1 MKGPPPSGSA
11 AIAAQQ
17 RLVEEVAA
25 QRESV
30 LQACWAHQLWRRGE
44 LRTAGGSTLEVIAP
58 GWLNR
63 GAGPDFTEARLLL
76 DGTEHWGDVEIHVH
90 EREWWAHGHHNDPAY
105 GRVILHVVLRRGERP
120 ALQPVSGEIIPVFE
134 AGPVLSAQVLETMH
148 DPEALLERYET
159 LPGRCGLRAARQGGD
174 ALARVIA
181 HASET
186 RARNKAEAAAPVL
199 AAAGEEEG
207 LFQLMFRYLGYR
219 PFAPFFR
226 ALAERY
232 PLATLT
238 PLLDLP
244 MTEARTA
251 ILARWFGAA
260 GLLDRDP
267 GDSSEPADPGA
278 TPASPAS
285 LAWLDPGARSEY
297 AALRECWLELGTPPL
312 VEKLP
317 KGGSRPWN
325 AAERRMVGMFHHLHA
340 MARGG
345 WLKEWL
351 AFLLRLDRLRNHPN
365 FTKEAAET
373 LDRVFAT
380 PESETWRFRVTFA
393 HPPKKR
399 AARLI
404 GPERVAMLM
413 ANAVLPF
420 FLARARRDGDRELE
434 KVLYR
439 LYLVLPPESAN
450 HRTRFMEHRMGP
462 FSLPKRSLRTHQGL
476 LQIHTDFCTSFHHGC
491 ENCGLPDLIGR

>member
-1 MKGPPPSGSA
+1 MKQPPPSGSA
-11 AIAAQQ
+11 AKAAQL

-25 QRESV
+25 QRESL
-30 LQACWAHQLWRRGE
+30 LQGCWAHQLWRRGE
-44 LRTAGGSTLEVIAP
+44 LRTACGQTLEVIAP

-63 GAGPDFTEARLLL
+63 GAGPDFTEARLML
-76 DGTEHWGDVEIHVH
+76 DGTEHWGDVEIHIN
-90 EREWWAHGHHNDPAY
+90 EREWWAHGHQNDPAY

-159 LPGRCGLRAARQGGD
+159 LPGRCGLRAARHGPD

-199 AAAGEEEG
+199 AAVGEAQG

-219 PFAPFFR
+219 PFAPFFGR
-226 ALAERY
+226 LAERF
-232 PLATLT
+232 PLATLE
-238 PLLDLP
+238 PLLDRP
-244 MTEARTA
+244 MAEARTA

-260 GLLDRDP
+260 GLLDHDP
-267 GDSSEPADPGA
+267 DNPGNPANPGGPGA
-278 TPASPAS
+278 
-285 LAWLDPGARSEY
+285 LLDPGARSEY
-297 AALRECWLELGTPPL
+297 AALRECWLELGMPPL
-312 VEKLP
+312 VENLP
-317 KGGSRPWN
+317 QGGSRPWN

-340 MARGG
+340 MAEGG

-365 FTKEAAET
+365 FTKEITET
-373 LDRVFAT
+373 LNRIFAT
-380 PESETWRFRVTFA
+380 PETEPWRFRVTFA

-420 FLARARRDGDRELE
+420 FLARARRDGDSELE

-439 LYLVLPPESAN
+439 LYLVLPPESGN
-450 HRTRFMEHRMGP
+450 HRTRFMEHRLGP
-462 FSLPKRSLRTHQGL
+462 FTFPKRSLRTHQGL
-476 LQIHTDFCTSFHHGC
+476 LQIHTDFCASFHHGC
-491 ENCGLPDLIGR
+491 ENCGFPDLIGR

>member
-1 MKGPPPSGSA
+1 MKRPLPSGFA
-11 AIAAQQ
+11 AKAAQQ
-17 RLVEEVAA
+17 RLAEEVAS
-25 QRESV
+25 QRESL
-30 LQACWAHQLWRRGE
+30 LQACWAHQLWRGGT
-44 LRTAGGSTLEVIAP
+44 LRTSDGRTLEVIAP

-76 DGTEHWGDVEIHVH
+76 DGTEHWGDVEIHVN
-90 EREWWAHGHHNDPAY
+90 EREWWAHGHQNDPAY

-120 ALQPVSGEIIPVFE
+120 ALQPVSGGIVPVFE
-134 AGPVLSAQVLETMH
+134 TGSVLSTQVLETMH

-159 LPGRCGLRAARQGGD
+159 LPGRCGLRAARQGAD

-226 ALAERY
+226 SLAERF

-238 PLLDLP
+238 PLFDRP
-244 MTEARTA
+244 MVEARTA

-260 GLLDRDP
+260 GLLEHDP
-267 GDSSEPADPGA
+267 GDPGG
-278 TPASPAS
+278 PLAS
-285 LAWLDPGARSEY
+285 LDPGARSEY
-297 AALRECWLELGTPPL
+297 AALRDCWLELGMPPL
-312 VEKLP
+312 VENLP

-365 FTKEAAET
+365 FPKEVNHT
-373 LDRVFAT
+373 LNRIFAT
-380 PESETWRFRVTFA
+380 PETEPWRFRVTFA

-420 FLARARRDGDRELE
+420 FLARARRDGDTELE

-476 LQIHTDFCTSFHHGC
+476 LQIHTDFCASFHHGC
-491 ENCGLPDLIGR
+491 EQCGLPDLIGR